1 MLSVITKSWQQS
13 TNLESYVRYHRCKL
27 KTKNVFFLDHFVR
40 PRLVPKV
47 TGIERTKEELNRNE
61 PARVPIDN
69 EIPDSVNVQANLAPG
84 ANVPGAVENEHES
97 RQQLN
102 LGKSTNNVTILRER
116 GYQRFCDDSTEA
128 LVRKNLLLINIL
140 ISPRE
145 SRLF

>member
-1 MLSVITKSWQQS
+1 MA
-13 TNLESYVRYHRCKL
+13 
-27 KTKNVFFLDHFVR
+27 
-40 PRLVPKV
+40 PKV

-102 LGKSTNNVTILRER
+102 LGKGLSINDVTILRER
-116 GYQRFCDDSTEA
+116 GYQRFCGDRQKS
-128 LVRKNLLLINIL
+128 
-140 ISPRE
+140 
-145 SRLF
+145 